1 MSPVI
6 HFIPLALSGV
16 GWYLFYRLNRRKNWF
31 RIGEVIFWDAIILI
45 LVFLVWLMLFRPDL
59 IRGS

>member
-1 MSPVI
+1 MNPVV

-16 GWYLFYRLNRRKNWF
+16 GWYLLYRLNRRKNWF

-45 LVFLVWLMLFRPDL
+45 LVFLVWLMWF
-59 IRGS
+59 